1 MILYL
6 AGGFH
11 FSNKVENEKKL
22 GEHLLNK
29 YGRYNR
35 LATFYY
41 KKDADNI
48 ILSVEE
54 LSENKRTSGHNTK
67 GNPRSRLKK
76 RSRPDKSSDI

>member
-11 FSNKVENEKKL
+11 FSSSVETEQKL
-22 GEHLLNK
+22 AEHLIDK

-41 KKDADNI
+41 EKDANNI
-48 ILSVEE
+48 ITVKEILD
-54 LSENKRTSGHNTK
+54 ENQKVARNS
-67 GNPRSRLKK
+67 
-76 RSRPDKSSDI
+76 

>member
-1 MILYL
+1 MKLYL

-11 FSNKVENEKKL
+11 FSNSVESETELAK
-22 GEHLLNK
+22 HLIKK

-48 ILSVEE
+48 LTVK
-54 LSENKRTSGHNTK
+54 ENLDENGRT
-67 GNPRSRLKK
+67 
-76 RSRPDKSSDI
+76 DKST

>member
-11 FSNKVENEKKL
+11 FSNKLETEVELRED
-22 GEHLLNK
+22 LLNR

-41 KKDADNI
+41 KDDAINI
-48 ILSVEE
+48 LKSARMEGHFENERLEE
-54 LSENKRTSGHNTK
+54 C
-67 GNPRSRLKK
+67 
-76 RSRPDKSSDI
+76 D